1 MVETLK
7 ALAPHCF
14 EGGTVTTWSCVRGM
28 EPSEKDADTRDPL
41 AALQRII
48 ASPKPGF
55 YVMKD
60 MTDFMNDPKVV
71 RSLREAYFNLL
82 RAYNAAVV
90 LVSPLPPP
98 SEALQKEMRLVEMG
112 SPSDEEIDVK
122 LREIESQFEGVSL
135 SPELRPKVVLA
146 LRGVNLIDVDHIMNR
161 VFNSGKQGDDIL
173 AEIFADKGA
182 IAKQLGFLDY
192 VPLQNDT
199 SVVGGLESVKIWAE
213 KRRPLFNQAAV
224 SSGMSIPK
232 GVLIMG
238 VSGCGKSLLA
248 KSIAGLWSVPLFR
261 LNMTMVFSG
270 AYGSPESAFHRA
282 LTTVEAIAPAVLW
295 IDEMESSFSAPKE
308 GGTRQSMIY
317 SEFLTWMQEKP
328 PLVFVA
334 ATANRIEMLPAEM
347 IRKGRFDEVF
357 FCDLPDPEERYQ
369 IFSIHLKRNGVP
381 PELIDINRLLS
392 DTHGFSG
399 AEIEQAIVAATVEAY
414 EKQRPISV
422 EDIQAQISSMVPLST
437 TMAEQVRTIR
447 DWARSRAASASK
459 KLG

>member
-1 MVETLK
+1 
-7 ALAPHCF
+7 
-14 EGGTVTTWSCVRGM
+14 
-28 EPSEKDADTRDPL
+28 
-41 AALQRII
+41 
-48 ASPKPGF
+48 
-55 YVMKD
+55 
-60 MTDFMNDPKVV
+60 
-71 RSLREAYFNLL
+71 
-82 RAYNAAVV
+82 
-90 LVSPLPPP
+90 
-98 SEALQKEMRLVEMG
+98 
-112 SPSDEEIDVK
+112 
-122 LREIESQFEGVSL
+122 
-135 SPELRPKVVLA
+135 
-146 LRGVNLIDVDHIMNR
+146 
-161 VFNSGKQGDDIL
+161 
-173 AEIFADKGA
+173 
-182 IAKQLGFLDY
+182 
-192 VPLQNDT
+192 
-199 SVVGGLESVKIWAE
+199 
-213 KRRPLFNQAAV
+213 
-224 SSGMSIPK
+224 
-232 GVLIMG
+232 MG